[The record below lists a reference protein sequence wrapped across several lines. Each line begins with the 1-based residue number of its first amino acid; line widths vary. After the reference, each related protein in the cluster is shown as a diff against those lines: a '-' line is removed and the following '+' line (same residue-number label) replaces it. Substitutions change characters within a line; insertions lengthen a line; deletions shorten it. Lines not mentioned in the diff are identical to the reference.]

1 MEQRSKVIYSS
12 RASEAQLLP
21 TLGKFINKETGRK
34 LKTER
39 LKLHYMKNP
48 IHGILFTFA
57 GSASQKITVPQHTF
71 LLETRWNRHKFQTER
86 GSLMDSQPL
95 PLPDPKGEV

>member
-1 MEQRSKVIYSS
+1 
-12 RASEAQLLP
+12 
-21 TLGKFINKETGRK
+21 
-34 LKTER
+34 
-39 LKLHYMKNP
+39 MKNP